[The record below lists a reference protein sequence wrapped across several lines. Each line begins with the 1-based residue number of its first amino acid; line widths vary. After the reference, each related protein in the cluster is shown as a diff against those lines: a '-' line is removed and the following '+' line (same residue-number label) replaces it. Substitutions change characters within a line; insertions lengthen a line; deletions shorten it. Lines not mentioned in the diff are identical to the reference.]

1 MKSKQT
7 LKGGT
12 KSDEIK
18 EKLKNTIMG
27 TRNEHRKP
35 VNEAIDKLKKTVG
48 EEFVGPPLFKTKQK
62 WSKKYETIKSAMNKI
77 GEMKNDVAL
86 KKNGYLDNQL
96 TSLKS
101 KHDKLVVKNN
111 QEAREVEKQLNVLKK
126 PPTTIPGRGRGRGRG
141 MSKGRGRS
149 RGNSKINFG
158 GAKKNYKQRK
168 GSVKKPSKKKSSK
181 HKSSKKDVK
190 AIYHLPKDLLESGEK
205 SVYHLPKDLL
215 KSSDEA
221 IYHLPKD
228 LLKSGE
234 ESVYHLPKDLLDG
247 GKRKKSKTI
256 KMTKTMSDI
265 NKYYQGLK

>member
-1 MKSKQT
+1 MKIKQT
-7 LKGGT
+7 IKGGT

-126 PPTTIPGRGRGRGRG
+126 PPTTIPGRGRGRSRGRG
-141 MSKGRGRS
+141 MSRGRGKS
-149 RGNSKINFG
+149 RGNSKMNFG

-168 GSVKKPSKKKSSK
+168 GSIKKSSKKKSSK
-181 HKSSKKDVK
+181 KSLKKDVK
-190 AIYHLPKDLLESGEK
+190 AIYHLPKDLLESGEE

-215 KSSDEA
+215 E
-221 IYHLPKD
+221 
-228 LLKSGE
+228 SGE